1 MEQSLYLSVKKNA
14 LHHLFPLFQQ
24 GVIITTPVGET
35 IEELLSLHLGIPP
48 EYVEN
53 RIQTIFLDGEAVD
66 NLGET
71 FVQDGSTVALSAAMP
86 GLVGATLRR
95 GGAFA
100 SLRQSITF
108 APGGEVIPQKEG
120 RIVLKLFNLLVPEL
134 GPHLLAQGVRLKGE
148 ELNRF
153 LGGLPKDF
161 WDECREVVMNG
172 LKIDVHSNMAALRFE
187 KDGLILLQVTSIP
200 TSDR

>member
-1 MEQSLYLSVKKNA
+1 MEQTLYLSVKKNG
-14 LHHLFPLFQQ
+14 LHHFFSLFQQ

-35 IEELLSLHLGIPP
+35 IEDLLLNLGIPP

-53 RIQTIFLDGEAVD
+53 RIQTIFLNGEAVD
-66 NLGET
+66 DLGEAV
-71 FVQDGSTVALSAAMP
+71 VQDGSTVALSAAMP

-95 GGAFA
+95 GGVYAP
-100 SLRQSITF
+100 LRQSITF
-108 APGGEVIPQKEG
+108 APGGEAIPQQEG

-134 GPHLLAQGVRLKGE
+134 GPLFLAQGVRQKGE

-161 WDECREVVMNG
+161 WDACQEVVMNG
-172 LKIDVHSNMAALRFE
+172 LNIDVHSNMSALRFE
-187 KDGLILLQVTSIP
+187 KDGLVLLKVTSIP

>member
-1 MEQSLYLSVKKNA
+1 MEQTLYLSVEKNA
-14 LHHLFPLFQQ
+14 LPHFFPLFQQ
-24 GVIITTPVGET
+24 GVIITTPVGEN
-35 IEELLSLHLGIPP
+35 IQDLLSLHLEIPP

-66 NLGET
+66 DLGEA
-71 FVQDGSTVALSAAMP
+71 VVRDGSTLALSAAMP

-108 APGGEVIPQKEG
+108 SQGGEAIPQEEG

-134 GPHLLAQGVRLKGE
+134 SPQLLAQGVRLQGE

-161 WDECREVVMNG
+161 WDECREVIMNG
-172 LKIDVHSNMAALRFE
+172 RKIDVHSDMSTLRFE
-187 KDGLILLQVTSIP
+187 KDGLVLLKVTSILKP
-200 TSDR
+200 I

>member
-1 MEQSLYLSVKKNA
+1 MEQTLYLSVKKNG
-14 LHHLFPLFQQ
+14 LHHLFPLFQH

-35 IEELLSLHLGIPP
+35 IEDLLSLHLGIPP

-66 NLGET
+66 DLGEA
-71 FVQDGSTVALSAAMP
+71 VVRDGSTVALSAAMP

-95 GGAFA
+95 GGACA

-108 APGGEVIPQKEG
+108 SPGGEASPQKEG

-134 GPHLLAQGVRLKGE
+134 GPHLLAQGIRLKGE

-161 WDECREVVMNG
+161 WDKCREVVMNG
-172 LKIDVHSNMAALRFE
+172 RKIDLHSNMSSLWFE
-187 KDGLILLQVTSIP
+187 KDGLVLLKVTSI
-200 TSDR
+200 